1 MPVMATLYA
10 KSTKNKE
17 KLVVDKM
24 SLRKQAEKRLSEKP
38 RTSVKKSMAD
48 TASLIHELQVHQ
60 IELEMQNDE
69 LRQAQATIENSN
81 KRFSD
86 LYDFAPV
93 GYFTLEP
100 DGKIKEANLTASI
113 LLGFDRSYLIGKPFT
128 LFIHPQDKDVFY
140 LYLKRMHKN
149 LRDSCEIRLIKKNTA
164 SFYAQLIGTTL
175 SAGQG
180 ASKEILVAV
189 FDGNERKQW
198 ENSISELN
206 ERLLISNKELEG
218 LGHML
223 SHDLRAPI
231 VTIEGFVRILLEKHA
246 GSLDAEAKKFLQIID
261 ENVHRM
267 AGMIAGLLN
276 ISQIVRAEIRLEKID
291 ISALVRSI
299 FKEYM
304 MTQPDREVE
313 LSIQEGLFAEAD
325 AKLIQIALV
334 NLIGNAWKFTGK
346 LDKAHIEF
354 GKTETAG
361 TEEFF
366 LRDNGAGF
374 DMKNAPNVFT
384 VFRRLH
390 ADSEFKGT
398 GVGLATVRRIIKRH
412 GGEIRAEA
420 EVNKGATFYFTL
432 S

>member
-1 MPVMATLYA
+1 
-10 KSTKNKE
+10 
-17 KLVVDKM
+17 
-24 SLRKQAEKRLSEKP
+24 
-38 RTSVKKSMAD
+38 
-48 TASLIHELQVHQ
+48 
-60 IELEMQNDE
+60 
-69 LRQAQATIENSN
+69 
-81 KRFSD
+81 
-86 LYDFAPV
+86 
-93 GYFTLEP
+93 
-100 DGKIKEANLTASI
+100 
-113 LLGFDRSYLIGKPFT
+113 
-128 LFIHPQDKDVFY
+128 
-140 LYLKRMHKN
+140 
-149 LRDSCEIRLIKKNTA
+149 
-164 SFYAQLIGTTL
+164 
-175 SAGQG
+175 
-180 ASKEILVAV
+180 
-189 FDGNERKQW
+189 
-198 ENSISELN
+198 
-206 ERLLISNKELEG
+206 
-218 LGHML
+218 
-223 SHDLRAPI
+223 
-231 VTIEGFVRILLEKHA
+231 
-246 GSLDAEAKKFLQIID
+246 
-261 ENVHRM
+261 M

>member
-1 MPVMATLYA
+1 
-10 KSTKNKE
+10 
-17 KLVVDKM
+17 
-24 SLRKQAEKRLSEKP
+24 
-38 RTSVKKSMAD
+38 
-48 TASLIHELQVHQ
+48 
-60 IELEMQNDE
+60 MQNDE